1 MNEGGPYQD
10 ALAEA
15 QAAGLAERDPVADVE
30 GHDTVAKVMIL
41 SALVFGRQLR
51 REQVACR
58 WIVDSFRPEFDRAA
72 SSGARCVPTDLIA
85 VAQWRARD

>member
-41 SALVFGRQLR
+41 SALVFGT
-51 REQVACR
+51 
-58 WIVDSFRPEFDRAA
+58 RAICVRSRARAFA
-72 SSGARCVPTDLIA
+72 SSGPA
-85 VAQWRARD
+85 VAPMASRGGSR